1 MTPAA
6 IVQTLRSRG
15 YRLERRGDRLHL
27 AGPRPE
33 NEAAALDWLRRHK
46 SEVLALLDAEK
57 IPVVR
62 LAMRELG
69 ATLVE
74 LRAAGA
80 PKLPPIV
87 DCILALDFTRRK
99 RGLA

>member
-1 MTPAA
+1 MTPAN
-6 IVQTLRSRG
+6 IVHTLRSRG

-27 AGPRPE
+27 AGPRPQ

-46 SEVLALLDAEK
+46 SEVLALLDTEN
-57 IPVVR
+57 IPVVSSA
-62 LAMRELG
+62 LHELG

-80 PKLPPIV
+80 PKPPPIV
-87 DCILALDFTRRK
+87 DCILELDFTCRK
-99 RGLA
+99 RGTA